1 MFMFKVGLRFIG
13 STTTAGQYCVAWGVP
28 VRKHLCKLKNKST
41 STLFNMSDEDER
53 VIAEVCERATSSV
66 CEGRLWKGANVPQ
79 LYS

>member
-53 VIAEVCERATSSV
+53 VIAEVSERATSSV
-66 CEGRLWKGANVPQ
+66 CEGRLWKGANAPQ